1 LKENGGFVTWGVVV
15 PKVVRVVINC
25 KVVYRVTRVDG
36 GAGQGPVMVLKS
48 GGLDKLLLNN

>member
-1 LKENGGFVTWGVVV
+1 VTWGVVV